1 MDSVD
6 AIFDDAEEHMKKSI
20 ELAEAELSS
29 IRTGKASPSL
39 LDSIKVDYYGAMVP
53 LKQVANVAV
62 PDPKLITIQ
71 PWEKP
76 LVGEIVK
83 AIQSSSL
90 GLNPQSDGNF
100 IRIPLPPLTEE
111 RRIELVKSVK
121 QMVEEAKVAIRNI
134 RRDANEKLKKLE
146 KEHEVSEDDYHRYHK
161 EIQELTDDSI
171 EKIDKLLTVK
181 EKEIMEF

>member
-1 MDSVD
+1 MNPID
-6 AIFDDAEEHMKKSI
+6 AIFDEAEGHMEKSL
-20 ELAEAELSS
+20 ELAEMELSS

-39 LDSIKVDYYGAMVP
+39 LDSIKVNYYGAMVP
-53 LKQVANVAV
+53 LKQVANIAV

-90 GLNPQSDGNF
+90 GLNPQSDGSF

-111 RRIELVKSVK
+111 RRIELVKTVK
-121 QMVEEAKVAIRNI
+121 QMVEEVKVAIRNV

-146 KEHEVSEDDYHRYHK
+146 KEHEVSEDEYHRYHK
-161 EIQELTDDSI
+161 EIQELTDESI
-171 EKIDKLLTVK
+171 EKIDKLFAAK
-181 EKEIMEF
+181 EKEILEF